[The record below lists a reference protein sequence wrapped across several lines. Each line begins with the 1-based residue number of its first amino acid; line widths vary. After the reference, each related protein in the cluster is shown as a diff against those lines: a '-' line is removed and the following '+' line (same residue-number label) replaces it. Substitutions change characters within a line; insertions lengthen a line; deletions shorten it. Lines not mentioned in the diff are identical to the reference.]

1 MRTVVCPGS
10 FDPFTLGHLDVVKRA
25 QQLADDVIVGV
36 ARNAGKS
43 ALFNAALRVDFAQR
57 TLPRAGL
64 SAVEV
69 RHVPG
74 LLTEFCDELG
84 AKHIVKGLR
93 NGADLD
99 SELPMALMNRS
110 ISGVETLVVLG
121 DPQLSHVASSLVKDV
136 ARHGGEIHGM
146 VDPVIAK
153 ELQRAL
159 ESEDK

>member
-25 QQLADDVIVGV
+25 QQLADHVIVGV

-43 ALFNAALRVDFAQR
+43 ALFNAEQRVDFAQR
-57 TLPRAGL
+57 TLQRAGL

-74 LLTEFCDELG
+74 LLTEFCDEVG

-110 ISGVETLVVLG
+110 ISGVETLFILG
-121 DPQLSHVASSLVKDV
+121 EPSLSHIASSLVKDV
-136 ARHGGEIHGM
+136 ARHGGEISNM
-146 VDPVIAK
+146 VDVDVAH
-153 ELQRAL
+153 AL
-159 ESEDK
+159 YLALSEEQ

>member
-25 QQLADDVIVGV
+25 QQLADHVIVGV
-36 ARNAGKS
+36 ARNAGKN
-43 ALFNAALRVDFAQR
+43 ALFSAEERVDLVQR
-57 TLPRAGL
+57 TVQRAGL
-64 SAVEV
+64 PAVEV

-74 LLTEFCDELG
+74 LLTEFCRDVG

-110 ISGVETLVVLG
+110 ISGVETLFILG
-121 DPQLSHVASSLVKDV
+121 EPNMSHIASSLVKDV
-136 ARHGGEIHGM
+136 ARHGGEISNM
-146 VDPVIAK
+146 VDVDVAK
-153 ELQRAL
+153 AL
-159 ESEDK
+159 YLALSEEK